1 MDQMMTETRNSTAQK
16 FVYDDISGALA
27 RAGLPYDHPIREVLD
42 KEAEIVGTREAVVRV
57 RGERGEMLMLDDR
70 IEEMRHNP
78 RYAASFPADPPK
90 VAKTDMGK
98 LTENFAAIA
107 RGEVAVE

>member
-1 MDQMMTETRNSTAQK
+1 
-16 FVYDDISGALA
+16 
-27 RAGLPYDHPIREVLD
+27 
-42 KEAEIVGTREAVVRV
+42 
-57 RGERGEMLMLDDR
+57 MLDDR
-70 IEEMRHNP
+70 IEELRHDP

-90 VAKTDMGK
+90 VAKTDMRK